1 MHGQQNVKKCSLK
14 FNDKSRLA
22 PKQMAQTLTRAQWLP
37 EQSRDYQCLVHL
49 EKSTKARYDKKIN
62 QKLEGVWKV
71 TMCERYFTLT
81 IKRVI
86 NLSPSSSWTAQC
98 KVERNLDKF
107 GSTALQYH

>member
-1 MHGQQNVKKCSLK
+1 LRNNSV
-14 FNDKSRLA
+14 R
-22 PKQMAQTLTRAQWLP
+22 
-37 EQSRDYQCLVHL
+37 
-49 EKSTKARYDKKIN
+49 TKARYYEKIN
-62 QKLEGVWKV
+62 QELDGVRKV

-86 NLSPSSSWTAQC
+86 NFFPSSSWTAQY